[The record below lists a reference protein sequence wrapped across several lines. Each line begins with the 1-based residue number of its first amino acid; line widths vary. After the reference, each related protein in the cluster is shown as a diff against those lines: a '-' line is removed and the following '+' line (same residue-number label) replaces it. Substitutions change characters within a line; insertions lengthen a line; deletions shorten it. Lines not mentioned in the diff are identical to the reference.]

1 MNEDEFGP
9 VPGEEGF
16 EPIPGEEGMLGD
28 GEVFV
33 EGEDLG
39 IDEMV
44 PDYIK
49 IPSGDIK
56 EKIPNGKEIDFESS
70 EFTDVGAN
78 IIYKESDIN
87 FRNVIESLS
96 VENPVYKID
105 IAKKL
110 IDAYDLPNNNVAFS
124 VRQLEKML
132 TENQL
137 FSIAVWLNNGVAI
150 DWDDE
155 EQIKYFIVY
164 DHITKKFTVDSTICV
179 NTTNVIFLDEA
190 KAQSVIDNVN
200 FEDLLNRLFRRKKE
214 VVE

>member
-1 MNEDEFGP
+1 MNEDDFGP
-9 VPGEEGF
+9 IPGEEGF
-16 EPIPGEEGMLGD
+16 EPIPGEEVMLGD

-33 EGEDLG
+33 EGENLG

-164 DHITKKFTVDSTICV
+164 DHITKKFTVDSTICI

-200 FEDLLNRLFRRKKE
+200 FEDLLNRLFGCKKE

>member
-1 MNEDEFGP
+1 MNEDDFGP

-16 EPIPGEEGMLGD
+16 EPVPGEEGMIGD

-33 EGEDLG
+33 EGENLG

-164 DHITKKFTVDSTICV
+164 DHITKKFTVDSTIRI
-179 NTTNVIFLDEA
+179 NTTNIIFLDEA

-200 FEDLLNRLFRRKKE
+200 FEDLLNRLFRCKKE